1 MYAFNTYLTIVYEMT
16 YTVRDSRTLLKSCVL
31 YMNKMGR
38 VTIKDVAK
46 EAGVSCAITSFVLN
60 NVEGRFSEE
69 SRQKVMKA
77 VKKLGYVP
85 DLNAKQLRTNVSN
98 CIMLVYS
105 QTFLEEQNASTLQFI
120 LDVIRVTKK
129 RGQDVIIRTIHS
141 HRDWQPVKQE
151 YIKLWRSKRADGI
164 IFDCAVDDQVP
175 NEFFSDLY
183 QNYGVNLVEV
193 AHTNMVRDYPTVYA
207 DSYLW
212 TQKALDHIVSKGYS
226 EIYFIAMDYVSFY
239 PDRVRAY
246 LDYIK
251 QHDICGDLLQYK
263 TIYRDKNEIWS
274 LMEPI
279 LKRQQKDLAFLCWND
294 VDAISV
300 AELLNMKNIS
310 KKFRV
315 GIMGFD
321 DLPTAAHTN
330 SPITTVHYP
339 YQEIAESCVR
349 LLEQQRE
356 DRSTTAPSIC
366 LNSRI
371 IERESL

>member
-1 MYAFNTYLTIVYEMT
+1 
-16 YTVRDSRTLLKSCVL
+16 
-31 YMNKMGR
+31 MNKMGR

-164 IFDCAVDDQVP
+164 IFDRAVDQIRCQMSS
-175 NEFFSDLY
+175 FRLY
-183 QNYGVNLVEV
+183 
-193 AHTNMVRDYPTVYA
+193 
-207 DSYLW
+207 
-212 TQKALDHIVSKGYS
+212 
-226 EIYFIAMDYVSFY
+226 
-239 PDRVRAY
+239 
-246 LDYIK
+246 
-251 QHDICGDLLQYK
+251 
-263 TIYRDKNEIWS
+263 
-274 LMEPI
+274 
-279 LKRQQKDLAFLCWND
+279 
-294 VDAISV
+294 
-300 AELLNMKNIS
+300 
-310 KKFRV
+310 
-315 GIMGFD
+315 
-321 DLPTAAHTN
+321 
-330 SPITTVHYP
+330 
-339 YQEIAESCVR
+339 
-349 LLEQQRE
+349 
-356 DRSTTAPSIC
+356 
-366 LNSRI
+366 
-371 IERESL
+371 

>member
-1 MYAFNTYLTIVYEMT
+1 
-16 YTVRDSRTLLKSCVL
+16 
-31 YMNKMGR
+31 MNKMGR

-251 QHDICGDLLQYK
+251 QHDICGDLLQ
-263 TIYRDKNEIWS
+263 
-274 LMEPI
+274 
-279 LKRQQKDLAFLCWND
+279 
-294 VDAISV
+294 
-300 AELLNMKNIS
+300 
-310 KKFRV
+310 
-315 GIMGFD
+315 
-321 DLPTAAHTN
+321 
-330 SPITTVHYP
+330 
-339 YQEIAESCVR
+339 
-349 LLEQQRE
+349 
-356 DRSTTAPSIC
+356 
-366 LNSRI
+366 
-371 IERESL
+371 